1 MMGVRGFNA
10 LQIILAYGFPALT
23 ELGRIPVPVERL
35 ASLPEPVSLVRAD
48 ERINFKL
55 AANLSD
61 PIRSDMAVLPLL
73 VRVIPDV
80 VVAPDYFLA
89 GSRPRT
95 FQLLR
100 RVVRLEKYPTLTF
113 MRLLIKFVPSSKSG
127 SGAPELWLTTVV
139 LHSDDTAA
147 TYIRRGTLVG
157 A

>member
-1 MMGVRGFNA
+1 MMGMGGFNA
-10 LQIILAYGFPALT
+10 LQIILASGFPALT

-35 ASLPEPVSLVRAD
+35 ASLPEPVLLVRAD

-95 FQLLR
+95 FQLRFLGGAGVAFLARRPSALLPRRQRLR
-100 RVVRLEKYPTLTF
+100 RAK
-113 MRLLIKFVPSSKSG
+113 
-127 SGAPELWLTTVV
+127 
-139 LHSDDTAA
+139 
-147 TYIRRGTLVG
+147 
-157 A
+157 